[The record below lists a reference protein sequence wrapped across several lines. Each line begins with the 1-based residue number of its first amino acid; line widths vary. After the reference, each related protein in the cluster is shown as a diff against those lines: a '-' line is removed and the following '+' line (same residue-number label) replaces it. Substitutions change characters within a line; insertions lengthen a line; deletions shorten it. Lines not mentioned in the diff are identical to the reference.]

1 MSSLAHGNIVR
12 LSDRLRR
19 ITAPNPGLMT
29 GAGTNTY
36 ILGNKDIAIVD
47 PGPFPG
53 SGSGLNAAMSSH
65 IDTILDSVG
74 DRIKWLVATHT
85 HLDHSPAIAPLAK
98 ATGAQIVGMPPAD
111 DLFQDNTFKPDWAM
125 QHDDVIIAD
134 DFHLRAIH
142 TPGHVSNHLCFL
154 LEEEGV
160 LLAGDHIMNG
170 STVVIVPPSGDMQAY
185 IASLQLLETYP
196 LLKIAPA
203 HGELMGRPLETLRW
217 LVEHR
222 LAREAK
228 VIEKLAVNSA
238 VNLATLVT
246 QVYDDVDVSLHDYAQ
261 LSLLAHLIKL
271 EQECRAVSVGEGNKQ
286 QWRLLSL

>member
-1 MSSLAHGNIVR
+1 MSSLAHGRIVR

-53 SGSGLNAAMSSH
+53 SGSGLDAAMSSH
-65 IDTILDSVG
+65 IDAILDSVG

-85 HLDHSPAIAPLAK
+85 HLDHSPAIAPIAK
-98 ATGAQIVGMPPAD
+98 ATGAQVVGMPPTD
-111 DLFQDNTFKPDWAM
+111 DLFQDKTFQADWAM
-125 QHDDVIIAD
+125 QHDEVIVAD
-134 DFHLRAIH
+134 DFNLRAIH
-142 TPGHVSNHLCFL
+142 TPGHVSIHLCFL

-203 HGELMGRPLETLRW
+203 HGELMDRPLETLRW

-228 VIEKLAVNSA
+228 VIEKLAINPL

-261 LSLLAHLIKL
+261 LSLLAHLLKL
-271 EQECRAVSVGEGNKQ
+271 ELELHVVSVGKGSQQ
-286 QWRLLSL
+286 QWQLSL

>member
-1 MSSLAHGNIVR
+1 MSSLAHGKIVR

-36 ILGNKDIAIVD
+36 ILGNKEVAIVD
-47 PGPFPG
+47 PGPFDSSG
-53 SGSGLNAAMSSH
+53 SGSNSAMSSH

-74 DRIKWLVATHT
+74 DRIKWVVATHT
-85 HLDHSPAIAPLAK
+85 HLDHSPAVAPIAK
-98 ATGAQIVGMPPAD
+98 ATGAQVVGMPPAD
-111 DLFQDNTFKPDWAM
+111 SLFQDKTFQPDWAM
-125 QHDDVIIAD
+125 QHDDVIAGD

-142 TPGHVSNHLCFL
+142 TPGHVGNHLCFL

-170 STVVIVPPSGDMQAY
+170 STVVIVPPSGDMKAY

-203 HGELMGRPLETLRW
+203 HGELMAQPLETLRW

-228 VIEKLAVNSA
+228 VIKKLAVNPA

-271 EQECRAVSVGEGNKQ
+271 EQELLAVSVGEGNKQ
-286 QWRLLSL
+286 QWQLL

>member
-1 MSSLAHGNIVR
+1 MSSLAHGKIIR

-19 ITAPNPGLMT
+19 ITAPNPGLTT

-47 PGPFPG
+47 PGPAPDSD
-53 SGSGLNAAMSSH
+53 SGVVADFSLSSH
-65 IDTILDSVG
+65 INTILDSVG
-74 DRIKWLVATHT
+74 DRIKWVVATHT
-85 HLDHSPAIAPLAK
+85 HLDHSPAIAPIAK
-98 ATGAQIVGMPPAD
+98 ATGAQVVGMPPSD
-111 DLFQDNTFKPDWAM
+111 NLFQDKTFLPHWAM
-125 QHDDVIIAD
+125 QHDDVIVAD

-170 STVVIVPPSGDMQAY
+170 STVVIVPPSGDMKAY

-203 HGELMGRPLETLRW
+203 HGELMEQPLETLRW

-228 VIEKLAVNSA
+228 VIEKLALHPA
-238 VNLATLVT
+238 MTLTTLVT
-246 QVYDDVDVSLHDYAQ
+246 RVYDDVDPSLHPYAQ

-271 EQECRAVSVGEGNKQ
+271 EQELRAVSVGEGNKQ
-286 QWRLLSL
+286 QWQLL

>member
-1 MSSLAHGNIVR
+1 MTSLAHGKIIR

-36 ILGNKDIAIVD
+36 ILGNKDVAIVD
-47 PGPFPG
+47 PGPFDSSG
-53 SGSGLNAAMSSH
+53 SGSVSNAAMSSH

-74 DRIKWLVATHT
+74 DRIKWVVATHT
-85 HLDHSPAIAPLAK
+85 HLDHSPAVAPIAK
-98 ATGAQIVGMPPAD
+98 ATGAQVVGMPPAD
-111 DLFQDNTFKPDWAM
+111 KLFQDTTFQPNWAM
-125 QHDDVIIAD
+125 QHDDVIVSD

-170 STVVIVPPSGDMQAY
+170 STVVIVPPSGDMKAY
-185 IASLQLLETYP
+185 IESLQLLETYP

-203 HGELMGRPLETLRW
+203 HGELMGQPLETLRW

-228 VIEKLAVNSA
+228 VIDKLAVNSS

-271 EQECRAVSVGEGNKQ
+271 ETELRAASVGEGNKQ
-286 QWRLLSL
+286 QWQLL

>member
-1 MSSLAHGNIVR
+1 MSSLAYGNIVR

-98 ATGAQIVGMPPAD
+98 ATGD
-111 DLFQDNTFKPDWAM
+111 
-125 QHDDVIIAD
+125 
-134 DFHLRAIH
+134 
-142 TPGHVSNHLCFL
+142 GHYL
-154 LEEEGV
+154 V
-160 LLAGDHIMNG
+160 LQM
-170 STVVIVPPSGDMQAY
+170 
-185 IASLQLLETYP
+185 E
-196 LLKIAPA
+196 
-203 HGELMGRPLETLRW
+203 
-217 LVEHR
+217 
-222 LAREAK
+222 
-228 VIEKLAVNSA
+228 
-238 VNLATLVT
+238 
-246 QVYDDVDVSLHDYAQ
+246 
-261 LSLLAHLIKL
+261 
-271 EQECRAVSVGEGNKQ
+271 
-286 QWRLLSL
+286 

>member
-29 GAGTNTY
+29 GVGTNTY
-36 ILGNKDIAIVD
+36 ILGNKEVAIVE

-53 SGSGLNAAMSSH
+53 SGSGLDTAMSSH

-98 ATGAQIVGMPPAD
+98 ATGAQIVGMLPAD
-111 DLFQDNTFKPDWAM
+111 DLFQDNTFQPDWAM
-125 QHDDVIIAD
+125 QHNDVIVAD

-196 LLKIAPA
+196 LLNIAPA
-203 HGELMGRPLETLRW
+203 HGELMAQPLETLRW

-222 LAREAK
+222 LARETK
-228 VIEKLAVNSA
+228 IIEKLTEYPSLPLSV
-238 VNLATLVT
+238 LVT
-246 QVYDDVDVSLHDYAQ
+246 KVYDEVDPVLYPYAK

-271 EQECRAVSVGEGNKQ
+271 EQELRAVSVGEGDQQ
-286 QWRLLSL
+286 QWRLV

>member
-29 GAGTNTY
+29 GVGTNTY
-36 ILGNKDIAIVD
+36 ILGSKEVAIVD

-53 SGSGLNAAMSSH
+53 SGSGLDTAMSSH

-98 ATGAQIVGMPPAD
+98 ATGAQIVGMLPAD
-111 DLFQDNTFKPDWAM
+111 DLFQDNTFQPDWVM
-125 QHDDVIIAD
+125 QHNDVIIAD

-170 STVVIVPPSGDMQAY
+170 STVVIVPPSGDMKAY
-185 IASLQLLETYP
+185 IESLQLLETYP
-196 LLKIAPA
+196 LLNIAPA
-203 HGELMGRPLETLRW
+203 HGELMSQPLETLRW

-228 VIEKLAVNSA
+228 VIDKLAVHPA
-238 VNLATLVT
+238 ITLTTLVT
-246 QVYDDVDVSLHDYAQ
+246 KVYDDVDVSLHPYAQ

-271 EQECRAVSVGEGNKQ
+271 EKEQRVVSVGNGNKQ
-286 QWRLLSL
+286 QWQLLSL